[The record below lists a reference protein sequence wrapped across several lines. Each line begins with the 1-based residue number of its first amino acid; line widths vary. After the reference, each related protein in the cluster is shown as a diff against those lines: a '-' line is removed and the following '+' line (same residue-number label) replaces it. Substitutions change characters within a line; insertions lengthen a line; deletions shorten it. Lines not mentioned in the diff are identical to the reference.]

1 MPVFLTFIGLAVG
14 SWAIGKVV
22 DWAWKKGEEAFKGE
36 NDEDRNAQQ
45 SKAES
50 GATMKSIEA
59 LGRSLK
65 GGLDKN
71 QESMWKQTTSLRKL
85 EATSDSSQTMK
96 GLVQSMRSIEG
107 SANRQRWSAE
117 KIQAAVDSSENTI
130 GASMG
135 DFKRHLSD
143 LNAVEKS
150 ISTKVINLI
159 CLRHFF

>member
-1 MPVFLTFIGLAVG
+1 MAVLTFIALAVG
-14 SWAIGKVV
+14 SCGIVKVV
-22 DWAWKKGEEAFKGE
+22 DWAWKKGEEVIKGE
-36 NDEDRNAQQ
+36 TDEDRNARQ

-50 GATMKSIEA
+50 GATKKSIEA

-71 QESMWKQTTSLRKL
+71 QESMWKQTMSLWKL
-85 EATSDSSQTMK
+85 EEATSDGSQTMN

-107 SANRQRWSAE
+107 SVNRQRWSAE
-117 KIQAAVDSSENTI
+117 RIQAAIDSSENTI

-150 ISTKVINLI
+150 IETKVINLI
-159 CLRHFF
+159 CLCHFF